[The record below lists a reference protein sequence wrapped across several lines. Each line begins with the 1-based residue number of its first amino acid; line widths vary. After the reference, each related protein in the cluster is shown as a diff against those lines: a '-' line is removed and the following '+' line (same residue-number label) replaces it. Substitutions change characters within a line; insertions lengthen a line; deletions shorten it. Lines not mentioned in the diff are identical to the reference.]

1 MGDGDKECD
10 GKVVQ
15 SSWWRASLSY
25 NTTAS
30 NLINTDLAAPSGLDA
45 TLTSP
50 DALVQVGILSDAY
63 CDRRHRFIDMT
74 GSAPESGNVW
84 FVVTDTMLLGH
95 VY

>member
-1 MGDGDKECD
+1 MTGTRNATGRLCNHLDG
-10 GKVVQ
+10 GLV
-15 SSWWRASLSY
+15 SP
-25 NTTAS
+25 TTQLDRS
-30 NLINTDLAAPSGLDA
+30 NLINTDLAARSGLDA